1 MLPILELLER
11 LNRFLWGLPVLL
23 LLAAA
28 HLTFTIRLK
37 FPQKYTFHAIRL
49 SVTPESGQKGSGL
62 SGFAALATTLAA
74 TLGTGNIIGVSTAIA
89 VGGPGA
95 LFWCWITGILGMATC
110 YAECYLSML
119 FRCKRSDGTMAG
131 GPMYVLERGLHSRP
145 LGRVYAACALTA
157 SFGVGCTTQASAITE
172 AVNTLVPVSPHLVG
186 ILAAVAA
193 GLVILG
199 GIRSIGAFCTR
210 MVPALGFFYIACCLF
225 LMLQNRDTLPSA
237 CTLILESAFTP
248 RAAAGGFIGSTF
260 LSAAR
265 YGIARGLFTNEAGI
279 GTAAIAAGSSDSADP
294 RRQALISMTAVFWD
308 TVVMCAVTGLVI
320 VSSILKYPSSI
331 QGYNQASLT
340 TAAFTFLPF
349 AGSEILSLSLVA
361 FALTTLIGWC
371 YYGEKASE
379 YLFGAGSLV
388 SYHLCYIVMI
398 YIGAVLPM
406 ELVWSLT
413 DLINA
418 VMVFPS
424 CLALFAL
431 RKKVKI

>member
-1 MLPILELLER
+1 MQPLLELLER
-11 LNRFLWGLPVLL
+11 MNRFLWGLPVLL
-23 LLAAA
+23 LLGAA

-49 SVTPESGQKGSGL
+49 SVTPESGRKEDGL

-110 YAECYLSML
+110 YAECYLSVL
-119 FRCKRSDGTMAG
+119 FSCRRNGSPAG
-131 GPMYVLERGLHSRP
+131 GPMYVLEKGLHSRP
-145 LGRVYAACALTA
+145 LGMVYAACALAA
-157 SFGVGCTTQASAITE
+157 SFGVGCTTQSSAITE
-172 AVNTLVPVSPHLVG
+172 AVNTLVPVSPHLTG

-210 MVPALGFFYIACCLF
+210 MVPALGLFYIACCTLLLF
-225 LMLQNRDTLPSA
+225 QNWDALPAA
-237 CTLILESAFTP
+237 CSLILKSAFTT
-248 RAAAGGFIGSTF
+248 RAAAGGFIGSSF
-260 LSAAR
+260 LTAAR

-279 GTAAIAAGSSDSADP
+279 GTAAIAAGSSHSADP
-294 RRQALISMTAVFWD
+294 RRQGMISMTAVFWD

-320 VSSILKYPSSI
+320 ISNILKHPSSI
-331 QGYNQASLT
+331 QGYSQSSLT

-349 AGSEILSLSLVA
+349 GGSAILSLSLVA

-379 YLFGAGSLV
+379 YLFGPGSLV

-418 VMVFPS
+418 LMVFPS

-431 RKKVKI
+431 CRKVKI